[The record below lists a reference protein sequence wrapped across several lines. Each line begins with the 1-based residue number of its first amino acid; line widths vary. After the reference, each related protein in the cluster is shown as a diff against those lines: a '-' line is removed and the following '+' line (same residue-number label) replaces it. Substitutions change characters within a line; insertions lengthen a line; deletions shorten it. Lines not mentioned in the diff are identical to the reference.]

1 MGIITRGMGAILK
14 HLKKSGRG
22 ETIKNVKP
30 TFGKKKTRNFK
41 IDAGIKRLNRQIDQ
55 IQELKGKK

>member
-1 MGIITRGMGAILK
+1 MGIITKGMGIILK
-14 HLKKSGRG
+14 KIKKPKRG

>member
-14 HLKKSGRG
+14 HLKKRGRV

>member
-1 MGIITRGMGAILK
+1 M
-14 HLKKSGRG
+14 
-22 ETIKNVKP
+22 
-30 TFGKKKTRNFK
+30 KTRNFK

>member
-1 MGIITRGMGAILK
+1 MSIITKGMGIILKNLGKRGK
-14 HLKKSGRG
+14 
-22 ETIKNVKP
+22 TIKNVKP

-55 IQELKGKK
+55 IQEFKGKK